1 MRQVFRGSP
10 QRTANKNAMAG
21 ILANAFLRKSLY
33 NCEEGCFDGRVDLTI
48 NQSELFP
55 GLTAAAPKRSRFR
68 QFMDAF
74 EKHGPLLTQ
83 AMAANVMEVSR
94 TRVSQLVQN
103 GKLGSVDV
111 AGVAMVP
118 VAAVELWLSED
129 VDPGGRPKNVSLG
142 GMMKHAFNERREAK
156 QRVAAAAKKS

>member
-1 MRQVFRGSP
+1 
-10 QRTANKNAMAG
+10 MAG
-21 ILANAFLRKSLY
+21 NVVNAFLRKRLY
-33 NCEEGCFDGRVDLTI
+33 KCEELVFAPCVELTI

-68 QFMDAF
+68 QFMDAI

-111 AGVAMVP
+111 AGVPMVP

-129 VDPGGRPKNVSLG
+129 VDPGGRPKKVTLG
-142 GMMKHAFNERREAK
+142 GMMKHAFNERAQAK
-156 QRVAAAAKKS
+156 ERISKKS